1 MKTLLLTLGLLF
13 CVGNNVLAQKFIN
26 KSENLLGHGI
36 YLRSM
41 DVQTAD
47 LNDDGFLDIVLAIE
61 WAPNVILWGNEDG
74 KFYDSH
80 SLKLSKNLY
89 DSEDVAIADFNNDG
103 LLDLGFAAE
112 DDQNH
117 EYYINKG
124 RGYFEEVKNKF
135 PKFTSNAVIAHD
147 FNKDGFPDLLFGNQ
161 GQNQLF
167 LNDGQ
172 GNFSDKTSSRL
183 PKDNKT
189 TQDIAF
195 ADVDNNGTMDLIIG
209 NEDGY
214 QLWMNQGKGY
224 FKDETAMRFATTDD
238 IEIRKVVVLDVNNDG
253 YKDLFFCTISSNNT
267 KPKQDRLLLNN
278 GSGKFFDNS
287 ETHLPKQDLNTFDAI
302 VYDVNKDG
310 SLDLVLVHMGN
321 QQPSV
326 LINDK
331 TGKFTLDNTYLP
343 DVTGHYIS
351 ILGADFNNDG
361 ALDIYLGG
369 FMSDD
374 KLLIQ
379 DID

>member
-1 MKTLLLTLGLLF
+1 MKTLLLTLGLLTGF
-13 CVGNNVLAQKFIN
+13 SQVVTAQKFIN

-103 LLDLGFAAE
+103 LLDLVFAAE

-135 PKFTSNAVIAHD
+135 PKFISNAVVAYD
-147 FNKDGFPDLLFGNQ
+147 FNNDGFYDLLFGNQ
-161 GQNQLF
+161 GQNRLF

-189 TQDIAF
+189 TQDIALV
-195 ADVDNNGTMDLIIG
+195 DIDNNGAIDLIIG

-214 QLWMNQGKGY
+214 QIWMNQGNGY
-224 FKDETAMRFATTDD
+224 FKDETDVRFATTDT
-238 IEIRKVVVLDVNNDG
+238 IEIRKIIAIDANNDG
-253 YKDLFFCTISSNNT
+253 YKDLFICAVSSDNS
-267 KPKQDRLLLNN
+267 KPKQDRLLLND
-278 GSGKFFDNS
+278 GKGKFFDFT
-287 ETHLPKQDLNTFDAI
+287 ETHLPKQNVETLDAV
-302 VYDVNKDG
+302 VYDINNDG
-310 SLDLVLVHMGN
+310 AADLILAHMGK

-331 TGKFTLDNTYLP
+331 TGKFKLDNTYLP

-379 DID
+379 DKK